1 MKLIL
6 FGICLL
12 GNLIA
17 LGLAQEFVPDDEPT
31 EGLFVGTRLNL
42 PEVGTRA
49 SSTYRNC
56 NCQCDSYTW
65 ETSYRGR
72 KYLMGNCQS
81 KTKVPGPS
89 GSTAKFCYIS
99 GNSLCHCRDV
109 LQSKSQVDSFGNL
122 RYYSFEACTTPPRN
136 NCQSFGLQ
144 NLGDGD
150 FPYCD
155 NGSDDICTNLYQQL
169 DDNGCVD
176 YGGINARVA
185 APEDSAKKSTTEKP
199 FTFGRGNFG
208 K

>member
-1 MKLIL
+1 MIFHIL
-6 FGICLL
+6 CYFL
-12 GNLIA
+12 
-17 LGLAQEFVPDDEPT
+17 
-31 EGLFVGTRLNL
+31 
-42 PEVGTRA
+42 
-49 SSTYRNC
+49 
-56 NCQCDSYTW
+56 
-65 ETSYRGR
+65 
-72 KYLMGNCQS
+72 YLYS

-176 YGGINARVA
+176 YG
-185 APEDSAKKSTTEKP
+185 
-199 FTFGRGNFG
+199 
-208 K
+208 

>member
-1 MKLIL
+1 MSTTTGESLNKAITKVHLNSRKLNHISIYL
-6 FGICLL
+6 RNDISF
-12 GNLIA
+12 
-17 LGLAQEFVPDDEPT
+17 F
-31 EGLFVGTRLNL
+31 FY
-42 PEVGTRA
+42 
-49 SSTYRNC
+49 TY
-56 NCQCDSYTW
+56 
-65 ETSYRGR
+65 
-72 KYLMGNCQS
+72 S

-176 YGGINARVA
+176 YG
-185 APEDSAKKSTTEKP
+185 
-199 FTFGRGNFG
+199 
-208 K
+208 